1 MANRQW
7 RRENDNVRCDP
18 AAGHMAEWLVVLLHG
33 VGAMADDLAGLA
45 DEWAPQL
52 PSVAFVALAGQQP
65 YDYGG
70 PGRQWFSIGDI
81 SAINR
86 QGRLDQ
92 AAPLLKAR
100 LEHELSRHG
109 LPASRLILVGFS
121 QGSMMALH
129 LASADPALCALVVA
143 YSGLL
148 TSTPLS
154 GMTPAI
160 LLIHGDADPVVPVS
174 GSQQA
179 AVAFAAAGRPTA
191 LHCLPGVPHT
201 ITEQGMALGL
211 SAIQHAI
218 VTAAT
223 KD

>member
-1 MANRQW
+1 MANRVW
-7 RRENDNVRCDP
+7 RREADNVRCD
-18 AAGHMAEWLVVLLHG
+18 AATTAAQWLVVLLHG

-45 DEWAPQL
+45 DEWAPSL
-52 PSVAFVALAGQQP
+52 PSVAFVALAGHQP

-86 QGRLDQ
+86 QGRLDE

-100 LEHELSRHG
+100 LDHELTRHG
-109 LPASRLILVGFS
+109 LPADRLILVGFS

-129 LASADPALCALVVA
+129 LASADPTLCALVIG

-148 TSTPLS
+148 TT
-154 GMTPAI
+154 TPAPGATPVI
-160 LLIHGDADPVVPVS
+160 VLIHGEDDPVVPVS
-174 GSQQA
+174 GSQRA
-179 AVAFAAAGRPTA
+179 AQAFAAAGRPVA

-201 ITEQGMALGL
+201 ISEEGVNLGL
-211 SAIQHAI
+211 AAIKQ
-218 VTAAT
+218 TLT
-223 KD
+223 SLSPKK